1 MKTPLGQ
8 VDNPFSARFVRP
20 GVIPYIFP
28 PGCSLESV
36 HEVFLANQR
45 LGAVIGPHGAG
56 KSAFITAFTSWMEK
70 NGQPCL
76 ALELHDGQ
84 RTLGQA
90 TWRQLEALQDTVV
103 TVDGYEQLSAWSRY
117 QLRRLCRRRH
127 LGLIVTAH
135 SDIEIPLL
143 FAPEPNEDLAWQIV
157 EYLLARG
164 EPLITRDDVR
174 ASFARHQGNLR
185 EMLFDLYDLYEV
197 RRTSE
202 TDSLNGSNAPEP
214 SSERDNT

>member
-1 MKTPLGQ
+1 MKTPSGK
-8 VDNPFSARFVRP
+8 VENPFSARFVRP
-20 GVIPYIFP
+20 GAIPYIFP
-28 PGCSLESV
+28 PGCSVESV

-56 KSAFITAFTSWMEK
+56 KSAFITALTDWMER
-70 NGQPCL
+70 NGRPCL
-76 ALELHDGQ
+76 RLELHDGQ
-84 RTLGQA
+84 RTLDQP
-90 TWRQLEALQDTVV
+90 TWQQLEGLHDTVV

-117 QLRRLCRRRH
+117 QLRRLCRKKH

-157 EYLLARG
+157 QYLLTRG
-164 EPLITRDDVR
+164 DPLINREDVQ
-174 ASFARHQGNLR
+174 ASFTRHQGNLR

-197 RRTSE
+197 RRASE
-202 TDSLNGSNAPEP
+202 VEQPLNSAHQ
-214 SSERDNT
+214 

>member
-1 MKTPLGQ
+1 MKAPLGQ

-28 PGCSLESV
+28 PGCSWESV
-36 HEVFLANQR
+36 HEIFQANQR

-56 KSAFITAFTSWMEK
+56 KSAFITAFTHWMEN

-90 TWRQLEALQDTVV
+90 TWRKLEALQDTVV

-117 QLRRLCRRRH
+117 QLRRLCRKKH

-135 SDIEIPLL
+135 TDIEIPLL

-157 EYLLARG
+157 QYLLARG
-164 EPLITRDDVR
+164 QPLINRDDVR

-202 TDSLNGSNAPEP
+202 ADSLGALQASKS
-214 SSERDNT
+214 SSEQDDS